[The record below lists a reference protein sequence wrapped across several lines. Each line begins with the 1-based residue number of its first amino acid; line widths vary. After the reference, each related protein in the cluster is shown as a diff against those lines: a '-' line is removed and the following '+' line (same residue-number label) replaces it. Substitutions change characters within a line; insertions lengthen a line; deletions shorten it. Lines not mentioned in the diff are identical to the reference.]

1 MKPIESSLLP
11 VCWRMISLWLKI
23 WKLGRYFFQL
33 KLLLHHFAALQREL
47 KWFPK
52 VYRISCHWSLAIPSR
67 LNPVL
72 LLQMDCSLHSSWLP
86 TLISFVL
93 LQLVGAPT
101 IYYLVYEV
109 LNAAIRLPLNHYGYD
124 LMIWRTWLLKSF
136 YEELLCFCHRFVHVI
151 KLSFVG
157 ILHLLGHLPHFV
169 KVDLESDH
177 CSFLWTRHST
187 QNKIQFFWKALALNT
202 QRRFVFLK
210 VCYFVSMAW
219 KFLYGCWLLGQLGR
233 LMGCFNIEKERK
245 KERKTQI
252 LQISILPIPI
262 NTRNANKLVIIP
274 LKTN

>member
-52 VYRISCHWSLAIPSR
+52 VYRISCHWSLAIPSQ
-67 LNPVL
+67 LNPVQ

-93 LQLVGAPT
+93 SQLFGAPT

-136 YEELLCFCHRFVHVI
+136 YEELLCFATGLFTSSSLV
-151 KLSFVG
+151 
-157 ILHLLGHLPHFV
+157 LLGY
-169 KVDLESDH
+169 
-177 CSFLWTRHST
+177 CIFLVTCLTLSRLIWNLTSAP
-187 QNKIQFFWKALALNT
+187 FF
-202 QRRFVFLK
+202 
-210 VCYFVSMAW
+210 
-219 KFLYGCWLLGQLGR
+219 
-233 LMGCFNIEKERK
+233 E
-245 KERKTQI
+245 
-252 LQISILPIPI
+252 
-262 NTRNANKLVIIP
+262 LVIH
-274 LKTN
+274 KTRFNFFEKRWR

>member
-52 VYRISCHWSLAIPSR
+52 VYRISCHWSLAIPSQ
-67 LNPVL
+67 LNPVQ

-101 IYYLVYEV
+101 IYYLVSEV

-136 YEELLCFCHRFVHVI
+136 YEELLCFATGLFTSSSLV
-151 KLSFVG
+151 
-157 ILHLLGHLPHFV
+157 LLGY
-169 KVDLESDH
+169 
-177 CSFLWTRHST
+177 CIFLVTCLTLSRLIWNLTSAP
-187 QNKIQFFWKALALNT
+187 FF
-202 QRRFVFLK
+202 
-210 VCYFVSMAW
+210 
-219 KFLYGCWLLGQLGR
+219 
-233 LMGCFNIEKERK
+233 E
-245 KERKTQI
+245 
-252 LQISILPIPI
+252 
-262 NTRNANKLVIIP
+262 LVIQH
-274 LKTN
+274 KTRFNFFEKRWR

>member
-1 MKPIESSLLP
+1 
-11 VCWRMISLWLKI
+11 MISLWLKI

-52 VYRISCHWSLAIPSR
+52 VYRISCHWSLAIPSH
-67 LNPVL
+67 LNPVP

-109 LNAAIRLPLNHYGYD
+109 LNAAIRLLLNHYGYD

-169 KVDLESDH
+169 KGWFGIWPLLLSLNS
-177 CSFLWTRHST
+177 SF
-187 QNKIQFFWKALALNT
+187 NT
-202 QRRFVFLK
+202 KQDSIFLK
-210 VCYFVSMAW
+210 SAGAKHSKAICVPQGMLFCLHGMEIFI
-219 KFLYGCWLLGQLGR
+219 WLL
-233 LMGCFNIEKERK
+233 
-245 KERKTQI
+245 
-252 LQISILPIPI
+252 
-262 NTRNANKLVIIP
+262 IIR
-274 LKTN
+274 TIG

>member
-52 VYRISCHWSLAIPSR
+52 VYRISCHWSLAIPSQ
-67 LNPVL
+67 LNPVQ

-101 IYYLVYEV
+101 KYYLVYEV

-136 YEELLCFCHRFVHVI
+136 YEELLCFATGLFTSSSLV
-151 KLSFVG
+151 
-157 ILHLLGHLPHFV
+157 LLGY
-169 KVDLESDH
+169 
-177 CSFLWTRHST
+177 CIFLVTCLTLSRLIWNLTSAP
-187 QNKIQFFWKALALNT
+187 FF
-202 QRRFVFLK
+202 
-210 VCYFVSMAW
+210 
-219 KFLYGCWLLGQLGR
+219 
-233 LMGCFNIEKERK
+233 E
-245 KERKTQI
+245 
-252 LQISILPIPI
+252 
-262 NTRNANKLVIIP
+262 LVIQH
-274 LKTN
+274 KTRFNFFEKRWR

>member
-23 WKLGRYFFQL
+23 WKLGRYIFQL

-101 IYYLVYEV
+101 IYYLGSEV

-136 YEELLCFCHRFVHVI
+136 YEELLCFATGLFTSSSLV
-151 KLSFVG
+151 
-157 ILHLLGHLPHFV
+157 LLGY
-169 KVDLESDH
+169 
-177 CSFLWTRHST
+177 CIFLVTCLTLSRLIWNLTSAP
-187 QNKIQFFWKALALNT
+187 FF
-202 QRRFVFLK
+202 
-210 VCYFVSMAW
+210 
-219 KFLYGCWLLGQLGR
+219 
-233 LMGCFNIEKERK
+233 E
-245 KERKTQI
+245 
-252 LQISILPIPI
+252 
-262 NTRNANKLVIIP
+262 LVIH
-274 LKTN
+274 KTRFNFFEKRWR